1 MRSSARV
8 ISVDAEGN
16 VESVENAAAH
26 AVRERLRWLA
36 WLLDSSIPVPGT
48 RFTVGVDALI
58 GLFPIVG
65 DLIGA
70 ALSSVILAEAAR
82 LGVARS
88 VLLRMA
94 LNVGIE
100 GLVGIVPFAGDV
112 FDAAFKAN
120 QRNVRLLEQWLDRP
134 HQAERSSRVF
144 AAALICGVAIGLIL
158 LIAVGFLLARWLLS
172 LF

>member
-70 ALSSVILAEAAR
+70 ALSSVILAEAAVFALAKLMPR
-82 LGVARS
+82 LKAEELVKKACAVAMADSKPLIDVVRDLS
-88 VLLRMA
+88 KGEIGDGTVDWQVLGKPENYVGESNRM
-94 LNVGIE
+94 
-100 GLVGIVPFAGDV
+100 
-112 FDAAFKAN
+112 
-120 QRNVRLLEQWLDRP
+120 LDR
-134 HQAERSSRVF
+134 
-144 AAALICGVAIGLIL
+144 ALESANK
-158 LIAVGFLLARWLLS
+158 FLV
-172 LF
+172 

>member
-16 VESVENAAAH
+16 VESVENAAVLP
-26 AVRERLRWLA
+26 VRERLGWLA

-58 GLFPIVG
+58 GLFPVVG

-120 QRNVRLLEQWLDRP
+120 QRNVRLLEHWLDRP
-134 HQAERSSRVF
+134 RRAERSSRLF
-144 AAALICGVAIGLIL
+144 AAALICGVVLG
-158 LIAVGFLLARWLLS
+158 
-172 LF
+172 